1 MNVTDERSENISAQK
16 QLWDNVFNAMAKLG
30 EYFVDVI
37 SVMIRFIGLCFLY
50 LIATIYHGLMHLKKP
65 FESFRSKLGEAF
77 SSPFERHRKVRQL
90 SASEIAA
97 ARSEK
102 GFRGALTAR
111 LRIIGRAVMGKRGLL
126 ATAVNWGL
134 PIVCCVFFINI
145 VSYANNQ
152 NYALKLTVNGD
163 FVGYINDETT
173 FATAEKMVQNR
184 INYTGSS
191 TEVFTF
197 EPVYEVEVVGNG
209 VLLNQYQVADKILR
223 LLGREVREGFGLYL
237 GNAFYGTLTSHD
249 RLDAA
254 TENILNSYRT
264 GEEKESVQFSQT
276 ISYVSGTYLADSFV
290 DEDDI
295 IKQFTSTKNNGT
307 YYTVASG
314 DDLDS
319 VLEKT
324 NMSREQLSS
333 LNPELDGDNDDYE
346 FTEGTRL
353 KTSADEPFLTVIVSR
368 EEHYTEEFEYDTTY
382 QDNSLIYAGNK
393 HRLVTGEYGESAV
406 VANISYINGVEV
418 NRRILS
424 RVVTKEPVTEVIEI
438 GTKPRSNT
446 TAPGQFIE
454 EGKMLWPVG
463 GYDGGV
469 LEEPVYWMGGYSGH
483 KGVDISVAFGTPVYA
498 AENGYVVSAVYG
510 GNYDDRGNYIVIQG
524 DSGFTTYYYHNN
536 ELFVS
541 AGQRVTAGDMIANV
555 GMTGRTYGPHCH
567 FGVSVGNTW
576 LNPTDY
582 LPWHQRTASYAYRE
596 SLYS

>member
-1 MNVTDERSENISAQK
+1 MNVTDEKSENISSVK
-16 QLWDNVFNAMAKLG
+16 MLWDNVFNAMSKLG
-30 EYFVDVI
+30 EYFVNVI
-37 SVMIRFIGLCFLY
+37 TVMIRFIGLCFLY
-50 LIATIYHGLMHLKKP
+50 LIATVHNGLEYLKKP
-65 FESFRSKLGEAF
+65 FANLRSKIKEVF

-90 SASEIAA
+90 NASEIAA
-97 ARSEK
+97 ARGDK
-102 GFRGALTAR
+102 GSKGALAAR
-111 LRIIGRAVMGKRGLL
+111 LRIIGRTIMGKRGLL

-134 PIVCCVFFINI
+134 PVVCCIFFVNI

-173 FATAEKMVQNR
+173 FTTAEQMVQNR

-223 LLGREVREGFGLYL
+223 LLGKEVREGFGLYL
-237 GNAFYGTLTSHD
+237 GDAFYGTLTSHD

-254 TENILNSYRT
+254 TESILNSYRT
-264 GEEKESVQFSQT
+264 GEEKETVQFSQT
-276 ISYVSGTYLADSFV
+276 ITYVSGTYLADSFV

-295 IKQFTSTKNNGT
+295 IKQFTSTKNTGS
-307 YYTVASG
+307 YYTVAAG

-324 NMSREQLSS
+324 EMSQEQLSAF
-333 LNPELDGDNDDYE
+333 NPDFDDDYE
-346 FTEGTRL
+346 FTEGDRL

-368 EEHYTEEFEYDTTY
+368 EEHYTEEFDYETVY
-382 QDNSLIYAGNK
+382 QDDAFLYVGNK
-393 HRLVTGEYGESAV
+393 QRLVTGEYGERAV

-424 RVVTKEPVTEVIEI
+424 REVTKEPVTEVIAI
-438 GTKPRSNT
+438 GTKPRTST

-469 LEEPVYWMGGYSGH
+469 LEEPVYWKGGYSGH

-510 GNYDDRGNYIVIQG
+510 GNYDDRGNYVVIQG

-567 FGVSVGNTW
+567 FGVQVGNTW

>member
-1 MNVTDERSENISAQK
+1 MNVTDERSDNISRAK
-16 QLWDNVFNAMAKLG
+16 TLWDSVFNAMAKLG
-30 EYFVDVI
+30 EYFVNVL
-37 SVMIRFIGLCFLY
+37 SVMIKFIGLCGLY
-50 LIATIYHGLMHLKKP
+50 FIATIYRALPYLKKP
-65 FESFRSKLGEAF
+65 FENLWSKIGEAF
-77 SSPFERHRKVRQL
+77 SAPFERRRKVKQL
-90 SASEIAA
+90 NASEISA
-97 ARSEK
+97 ARSEN
-102 GFRGALTAR
+102 GLRGAFAAR
-111 LRIIGRAVMGKRGLL
+111 MKIIGRTIMGKRGLL

-134 PIVCCVFFINI
+134 PIVSCIFLINI

-197 EPVYEVEVVGNG
+197 EPEYEVEIVGNG

-223 LLGREVREGFGLYL
+223 LLGKEVKEGFGLYL
-237 GNAFYGTLTSHD
+237 GNAYYGTLTSHD
-249 RLDAA
+249 DLDKVLSD
-254 TENILNSYRT
+254 ILDSYRT
-264 GEEKESVQFSQT
+264 GDEKETVQFSRQ

-295 IKQFTSTKNNGT
+295 IRQFTSNKKNAT
-307 YYTVASG
+307 YYTIVDG
-314 DDLDS
+314 DYMDG

-324 NMSREQLSS
+324 GMTVKQLSA
-333 LNPELDGDNDDYE
+333 LNPEFDEDYE
-346 FTEGTRL
+346 FYSGERL
-353 KTSADEPFLTVIVSR
+353 KTSSEEPFLTVMVTR
-368 EEHYTEEFEYDTTY
+368 EEHYTEEFNFETKYID
-382 QDNSLIYAGNK
+382 DELMYAGNR
-393 HRLVTGEYGESAV
+393 HREVTGEMGERAV
-406 VANISYINGVEV
+406 VANVSYINGSEI
-418 NRRILS
+418 NRRVLS
-424 RVVTKEPVTEVIEI
+424 RVVTKEPVTEVIAI
-438 GTKPRSNT
+438 GTKPRTNT
-446 TAPGQFIE
+446 TAPGQDID

-463 GYDGGV
+463 GYDGGI
-469 LEEPVYWMGGYSGH
+469 LEEPVYWKGGYSGH
-483 KGVDISVAFGTPVYA
+483 KGVDISVAYGTPVYA

-510 GNYDDRGNYIVIQG
+510 GYYDDRGNYIVIQG

-536 ELFVS
+536 ELFVT

-567 FGVSVGNTW
+567 FGVSIGDKW

-582 LPWHQRTASYAYRE
+582 LPEHQMTSSYAYRV